1 MLTVNVNVSDGSVNG
16 ARGEIVYNKVT
27 KILVIFDDP
36 NVGEQ
41 AIQCSP
47 YRNTYSNAVPLSKV
61 EVKFYARGKRGSEIT
76 RYQFPLT
83 LAWATTIHKVQGLT
97 LNDIVVDMEGSS
109 RFNPGQAYVAFS
121 RVKKLEGLH
130 IINFKASGIKKSE
143 KEMLRLNHNLLD
155 ASTTLKCCNLPNS
168 TTTIALLNV
177 RSIVGKLPDVEAD
190 NNINNATVLGFCE
203 TWLSPSQ
210 ESIHIR
216 HDHVILRCDRNID
229 NNHGGVMLSVP
240 RFMSP
245 NNVININRNG
255 IEMLIT
261 TLLFSDNRNVRL
273 ALLYRSPSA
282 SVQQSY

>member
-1 MLTVNVNVSDGSVNG
+1 MLLIIID
-16 ARGEIVYNKVT
+16 NKVT
-27 KILVIFDDP
+27 KILVKFDDP
-36 NVGEQ
+36 NVGQQ

-97 LNDIVVDMEGSS
+97 LNEIVVDMEGSS
-109 RFNPGQAYVAFS
+109 HFKPGQAYVAFS

-143 KEMLRLNHNLLD
+143 KVHEEMVRLNNNLLD
-155 ASTTLKCCNLPNS
+155 ASTTLKCCDLPNH

-177 RSIVGKLPDVEAD
+177 RSIVGKLPDIEAD
-190 NNINNATVLGFCE
+190 TNINNATILGFCE

-216 HDHVILRCDRNID
+216 DDHVVLRCDRNID

-240 RFMSP
+240 QFMSP

-255 IEMLIT
+255 IEMLLT
-261 TLLFSDNRNVRL
+261 TLLLSDNRNVQL
-273 ALLYRSPSA
+273 ALLYRSPSV
-282 SVQQSY
+282 SVQQLINNYNY